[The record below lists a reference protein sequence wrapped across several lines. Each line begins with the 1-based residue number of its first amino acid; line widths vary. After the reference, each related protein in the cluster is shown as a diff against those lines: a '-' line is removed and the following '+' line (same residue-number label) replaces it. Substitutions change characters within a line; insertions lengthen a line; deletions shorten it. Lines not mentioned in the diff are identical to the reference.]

1 MDLVLFGAHKEKLVA
16 SLTPSCFYM
25 CCLRETWSLCE
36 SRENFSSAHLGL
48 MIIRAGHDPTEHPH
62 LLCKLVR
69 ICALLCN
76 KFPHF
81 ARLIHIVTQLQPY
94 HADADPHGKL
104 QAQLVQPLPQD
115 GSGRF
120 SFCLGRLRKEVKE
133 NIARHIT

>member
-1 MDLVLFGAHKEKLVA
+1 
-16 SLTPSCFYM
+16 
-25 CCLRETWSLCE
+25 
-36 SRENFSSAHLGL
+36 
-48 MIIRAGHDPTEHPH
+48 MIIRASHDPTEHPH

-94 HADADPHGKL
+94 HADADHREKL
-104 QAQLVQPLPQD
+104 LVQLVQPLPQD

-120 SFCLGRLRKEVKE
+120 SFCLGRLRIEVKA
-133 NIARHIT
+133 NLARHILIFKELPRHAWWRNCMKDILILGFLGLVLALHSFPLFLEH